1 MEILF
6 GKNKLKKK
14 KKRRFKEIANLN
26 FSYRAKSL
34 KFYENGISSVD
45 PGLTLFQF
53 SKEKAGYK
61 FSS

>member
-1 MEILF
+1 M
-6 GKNKLKKK
+6 
-14 KKRRFKEIANLN
+14 ANLN

-34 KFYENGISSVD
+34 KFYENGISCVD